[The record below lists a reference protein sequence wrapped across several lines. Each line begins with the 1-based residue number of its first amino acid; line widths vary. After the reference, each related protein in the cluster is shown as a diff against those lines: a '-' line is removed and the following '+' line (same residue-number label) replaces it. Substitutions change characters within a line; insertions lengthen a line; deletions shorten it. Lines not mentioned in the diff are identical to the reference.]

1 MDREQLRAYC
11 LSKKGAVETF
21 PFGEEVSVFKVMDKM
36 FALVPVGGSVNISL
50 KCEPTWAQTLRG
62 TYAAVQPGYHLNKE
76 HWNTVSCDGTIPD
89 EALMGMIDHSYDLIV
104 KQLTKAQ
111 RKALDQG

>member
-21 PFGEEVSVFKVMDKM
+21 PFGQEVSVFKVMDKM
-36 FALVPVGGSVNISL
+36 FALVPVGGSANISL

-62 TYAAVQPGYHLNKE
+62 TYPAVQPGYHLNKVRC
-76 HWNTVSCDGTIPD
+76 T
-89 EALMGMIDHSYDLIV
+89 
-104 KQLTKAQ
+104 
-111 RKALDQG
+111 